1 MSDTQNPEGSAV
13 RLYGILF
20 TVIAAVALIA
30 LVYMVVV
37 RSQADTSS
45 QTTVV
50 ANVAPTV
57 DTVIT
62 AIASGGVD
70 QATVTPTEGATKR
83 VYFRGAATD
92 NNGCNDIDTASA
104 WAFRTYRTNVAGA
117 DACTL
122 DNNDCYAG
130 TVPANLT
137 LTNCTGAGDLSLDYE
152 GFIDVQF
159 YADATDTGSA
169 FATNNWTSWVK
180 VVDEDPTPAN
190 GTLTDTYELASLIA
204 LDVTA
209 AVNYGTL
216 TLGADSAVQTIT
228 FTQTGNRSYDFNR
241 SVDGDMVCNGVGSQ
255 NIAAGQVKRHLTDS
269 LFAWT
274 DVTAAALTT
283 VATED
288 EFSMGRRSNDAS
300 ALTAAY
306 YLRLRMPATGL
317 RGTCTNTATFTAI
330 ADEAA

>member
-20 TVIAAVALIA
+20 TIIAAVALIA

-45 QTTVV
+45 QSTVV
-50 ANVAPTV
+50 ANATPTV

-62 AIASGGVD
+62 AVASGGVD
-70 QATVTPTEGATKR
+70 QATVTPTENTTKR
-83 VYFRGAATD
+83 IYLRGAATD
-92 NNGCNDIDTASA
+92 NNGCNDIDTATA
-104 WAFRTYRTNVAGA
+104 WEYRIYRTNVTGGA
-117 DACTL
+117 ACTV
-122 DNNDCYAG
+122 DNNDCYIGASG
-130 TVPANLT
+130 NLT
-137 LTNCTGAGDLSLDYE
+137 FTNCTGAGDLSLDYE
-152 GFIDVQF
+152 GYIDSQF

-169 FATNNWTSWVK
+169 FAANEWTARVK
-180 VVDEDPTPAN
+180 AVDEAASPAN
-190 GTLTDTYELASLIA
+190 GVLTDTYELASLIA

-209 AVNYGTL
+209 AVNYGTVV
-216 TLGADSAVQTIT
+216 LGADSAVQTIT

-241 SVDGDMVCNGVGSQ
+241 SVDGDMICNGVGSQ

-274 DVTAAALTT
+274 DVAAVALTIT
-283 VATED
+283 PTED
-288 EFSMGRRSNDAS
+288 EFNMGRRSNDAS

-330 ADEAA
+330 AEEAA

>member
-1 MSDTQNPEGSAV
+1 MSDTQNPEGSAL

-20 TVIAAVALIA
+20 TIIAAVALIA

-50 ANVAPTV
+50 ANAAPTV

-62 AIASGGVD
+62 AIASGGAD
-70 QATVTPTEGATKR
+70 QATVTPTEGTTKR

-92 NNGCNDIDTASA
+92 NNGCNEIDTASA
-104 WAFRTYRTNVAGA
+104 WAYRTYRTNVTNAET
-117 DACTL
+117 CTL

-130 TVPANLT
+130 NTTNLT
-137 LTNCTGAGDLSLDYE
+137 FTNCTGAGDLSLDYE
-152 GFIDVQF
+152 GYVDVQF

-169 FATNNWTSWVK
+169 FAANNWTGWVK
-180 VVDEDPTPAN
+180 AVDEAATPAN

-209 AVNYGTL
+209 AINYGTL
-216 TLGADSAVQTIT
+216 TLGADSAVQTAT

-241 SVDGDMVCNGVGSQ
+241 SVDGDMICDGVGSS

-269 LFAWT
+269 AFAWT
-274 DVTAAALTT
+274 DAAAAALTT
-283 VATED
+283 TATED
-288 EFSMGRRSNDAS
+288 EFNMGRRSNDAS

-330 ADEAA
+330 AEEAA

>member
-20 TVIAAVALIA
+20 TIIAAVALIA

-45 QTTVV
+45 QSTVV
-50 ANVAPTV
+50 ANAAPTV

-62 AIASGGVD
+62 AVVSGGVD
-70 QATVTPTEGATKR
+70 QATVTPTENTPKR
-83 VYFRGAATD
+83 VYFRGVATD

-104 WAFRTYRTNVAGA
+104 WAYRTYRTNVAGA

-122 DNNDCYAG
+122 DNNDCYLG
-130 TVPANLT
+130 STINLIF
-137 LTNCTGAGDLSLDYE
+137 TNCTGAGDLNLDYE
-152 GFIDVQF
+152 GYIDVQF

-169 FATNNWTSWVK
+169 FAANNWTGWVK
-180 VVDEDPTPAN
+180 AVDEAGTPAS
-190 GTLTDTYELASLIA
+190 GTLTDTYELNSLIA

-209 AVNYGTL
+209 SVNYGTL
-216 TLGADSAVQTIT
+216 VLGADSAVQTIT

-241 SVDGDMVCNGVGSQ
+241 SVDGDMICNGVGSQ
-255 NIAAGQVKRHLTDS
+255 NIAAGQVKRHLTDAV
-269 LFAWT
+269 FVWT
-274 DVTAAALTT
+274 DINAAALST

-288 EFSMGRRSNDAS
+288 EFNMGRRSNDAS

-330 ADEAA
+330 AEEAA